1 MNVRNP
7 LTGMLALAI
16 LLIAGMIPTAAVQD
30 TTYLDVGAGDEF
42 VICLDSNPSTGYGW
56 MADFDPDVLSLVK
69 KTFESSRHP
78 PGMVGVG
85 GRELFTFAAL
95 EAGDTKLY
103 MIYLQPWAGGSIAET
118 RDFSIRVAD
127 ENMTHIDATVGDDF
141 EISLEDNSASTGYTW
156 TAKFNESAL
165 NLINETFEPCLLD
178 TDIMGIGGW
187 RTFEFSPLMAGDTNI
202 SMTLE
207 KPDHSVAKEWI
218 FWVLAR

>member
-16 LLIAGMIPTAAVQD
+16 LLIAGMIPAVAVQD
-30 TTYLDVGAGDEF
+30 TTYLDVGTGDEF

-56 MADFDPDVLSLVK
+56 MADFDQDALSLVN
-69 KTFESSRHP
+69 KTFESSRHT

-85 GRELFTFAAL
+85 GKELFTFAAL
-95 EAGDTKLY
+95 EAGETKLN
-103 MIYLQPWAGGSIAET
+103 MSYLQPWAGGSMAET

-127 ENMTHIDATVGDDF
+127 ENMTHIDATVGVDF

-156 TAKFNESAL
+156 TAKFNESTL
-165 NLINETFEPCLLD
+165 NLINETFEPCMLD

-187 RTFEFSPLMAGDTNI
+187 RTFEFSPLVAGESNI
-202 SMTLE
+202 TMTLE
-207 KPDHSVAKEWI
+207 SPAHTAVKELVFMI
-218 FWVLAR
+218 NAR

>member
-7 LTGMLALAI
+7 LTGMLALVI
-16 LLIAGMIPTAAVQD
+16 LLIAGMISAAAVQD

-56 MADFDPDVLSLVK
+56 MADFDPDVLSLVM

-95 EAGDTKLY
+95 EAGETKLN
-103 MIYLQPWAGGSIAET
+103 MIYLRPWVGGDIAEI

-127 ENMTHIDATVGDDF
+127 ENMTHINATIGEEF
-141 EISLEDNSASTGYTW
+141 QITLADNSGSTGYTW
-156 TAKFNESAL
+156 KTKFNESTL
-165 NLINETFEPCLLD
+165 NLINETVEPCLLD
-178 TDIMGIGGW
+178 TDIMGSGGW
-187 RTFEFSPLMAGDTNI
+187 RTFEFSPLMAGETNI
-202 SMTLE
+202 TMTLE
-207 KPDHSVAKEWI
+207 KPDHTVAKEWI
-218 FWVLAR
+218 FWVRAR